1 MAGRRPLPTA
11 AKVLK
16 GTFRRDRA
24 NPREPQPPTGRM
36 CEPDWLK
43 GQGLW
48 MWRQLAQLLGPKEMR
63 VLSRAD
69 RHALMLLCD
78 SYREYR
84 EARATVEKEGQI
96 LDVENKYGSVK
107 VVHPAVKIASD
118 AWRRVRLMLV
128 EFGLTPSARAK
139 VNTEDEVPKDEL
151 EELLKRRDAR

>member
-16 GTFRRDRA
+16 GTFRKDRA
-24 NPREPQPPTGRM
+24 NPKEPKPPTGRM

-48 MWRQLAQLLGPKEMR
+48 MWRQLAQLLGPKEMK
-63 VLSRAD
+63 VLSVAD

-78 SYREYR
+78 AYREYR
-84 EARATVEKEGQI
+84 EARRTVEKEGQVI
-96 LDVENKYGSVK
+96 DVENKYGTVK
-107 VVHPAVKIASD
+107 AVHPAVKIASD

-128 EFGLTPSARAK
+128 EFGLTPAARAK
-139 VNTEDEVPKDEL
+139 VNSEEKAEQDPL
-151 EELLKRRDAR
+151 EELLERRDAR